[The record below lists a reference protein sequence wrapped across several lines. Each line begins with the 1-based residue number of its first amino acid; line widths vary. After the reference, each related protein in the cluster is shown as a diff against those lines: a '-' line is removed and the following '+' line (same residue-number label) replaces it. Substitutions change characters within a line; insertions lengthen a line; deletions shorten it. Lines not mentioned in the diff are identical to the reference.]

1 MKVFL
6 VVPNVKGVLEKP
18 SSPHG
23 GTAYL
28 ASYLMKNG
36 HEVQVVDMRFNYN
49 FDYLEGK
56 LKKFNPDVVG
66 VTSTSYGSK
75 IAYNTINKLKQS
87 GYKVVVGGPHSST
100 VLKQI
105 LEETKADFSIK
116 REGEITFNELLGN
129 LDNPSIVKGIIWRK
143 KGKENQD
150 EIIENPDREA
160 IHDLDSLPFPAFE
173 LFELDKY
180 MDKKIPIVT
189 SRGCPYRCVYCS
201 INLTMGHK
209 FRARSAKNVVD
220 ELEYWVKK
228 GYTYFGFNDDCFTF
242 DVQRAKDICDIII
255 ERGLKIK
262 WELRNG
268 IRIDR
273 LDEELL
279 RKMKEAGCF
288 YLAFGIESA
297 VQDVLN
303 KMKKGLRIETAR
315 EMVLLAEKLK
325 IKHGGFF
332 IIGLPGDNF
341 KRFKESLNFALSLP
355 FDEIRFYNAVPYPG
369 TELFT
374 WIKDNGK
381 FIRTA
386 EDYLNTAD
394 AWDSRPIFETKD
406 FNVSERKKAFE
417 IAEEYVMKYLMRQQF
432 GLVFGYFGWLIWKP
446 KITRNSIMPLGKK
459 VFSKIRMIKK
469 ALS

>member
-6 VVPNVKGVLEKP
+6 IIPNVKGILEKP

-28 ASYLMKNG
+28 AAYLLKEG
-36 HEVQVVDMRFNYN
+36 HDVEVLDMRFNYA
-49 FDYLEGK
+49 FSYLAGK
-56 LKKFNPDVVG
+56 LKRFNPDVVG

-75 IAYNTINKLKQS
+75 VAYETINKIKNL
-87 GYKVVVGGPHSST
+87 GYKVAVGGPHSST
-100 VLKQI
+100 VFKEI
-105 LEETKADFSIK
+105 LEKTKADFSIK
-116 REGEITFNELLGN
+116 REGEITFEKLLKN
-129 LDNPSIVKGIIWRK
+129 LDNPGLVKGIIWRK
-143 KGKENQD
+143 KGEDGKE
-150 EIIENPDREA
+150 EIIENPDREQ
-160 IHDLDSLPFPAFE
+160 IEDIDTLPFPAYE
-173 LFELDKY
+173 LFELDNY

-209 FRARSAKNVVD
+209 FRARSPKNVVD
-220 ELEYWVKK
+220 ELEKWYKK

-242 DVQRAKDICDIII
+242 DIPRAKEICDEILK
-255 ERGLKIK
+255 RKLKIK

-279 RKMKEAGCF
+279 IKMKKAGCF

-297 VQDVLN
+297 DQDVLN
-303 KMKKGLRIETAR
+303 KMKKGLRIEKVT

-325 IKHGGFF
+325 INHGGFF

-341 KRFKESLNFALSLP
+341 ERFKKSLDFALSLP

-374 WIKDNGK
+374 WIKEHGR
-381 FIRTA
+381 FVRTA
-386 EDYLNTAD
+386 DDYLNSAD
-394 AWDSRPIFETKD
+394 AWDSEPIFETED
-406 FNVSERKKAFE
+406 FTVTERKKAFE

-432 GLVFGYFGWLIWKP
+432 GLVFGYLGWAVWKP

-459 VFSKIRMIKK
+459 IFSKIRIIKK
-469 ALS
+469 IFS